1 MSSGTVVSRKQ
12 VVTAMTA
19 SVLGWSLDLF
29 DLFIILFVAP
39 TVAQL
44 FFKTANPVLSLAAV
58 YASFAVTLFMRP
70 IGAGIFGAYA
80 DKRGRKRAMI
90 IAVGGVGV
98 ATALMGALPTLNQ
111 VGVLAPVLFIL
122 MRLVLGVF
130 VGGVVVSTHTIGTET
145 VSPRWRGTMG
155 GLISGGGSGLG
166 SLIAAFVLYVI
177 SSIFPGPAFAGWG
190 WRCMFFSGLLSAV
203 LAIFLFSCLEESPLW
218 VDMKVKEGRPPKAPV
233 RVVFSGKYL
242 PIGINNLLIVI
253 GASTLYYLT
262 CGYLPVFLGVINKM
276 PRPEIGKIMIW
287 ASCAM
292 VVATLLFGA
301 ISDSIGRR
309 KAFLLVGVINL
320 ICIPLAYRALTATTS
335 HGLIIFYAIVLC
347 FLGTALCGPLIAFLN
362 ERFPTAIRAS
372 GTGLSWNI
380 GFAIGGTMPSLVTAA
395 SPTMRDIPLRL
406 VIFLVAAIV
415 IAFIGSLRAPEA
427 SGFIEE
433 AVGALE
439 KQRSAA
445 SQ

>member
-1 MSSGTVVSRKQ
+1 MTSGTVVSRKQ
-12 VVTAMTA
+12 VVTAMAA

-70 IGAGIFGAYA
+70 IGAGVFGAYA

-90 IAVGGVGV
+90 VAVGGVGV
-98 ATALMGALPTLNQ
+98 ATALMGGLPTLAQ
-111 VGVLAPVLFIL
+111 VGLLAPILFIL
-122 MRLVLGVF
+122 MRLILGVF

-166 SLIAAFVLYVI
+166 SLIAAFVLYVV

-190 WRCMFFSGLLSAV
+190 WRWMFFSGLLSAV

-218 VDMKVKEGRPPKAPV
+218 VNMKVKEAPPKAPV

-242 PIGINNLLIVI
+242 PIVINNLLIVI

-309 KAFLLVGVINL
+309 KAFMLVGVINL
-320 ICIPLAYRALTATTS
+320 ICIPLAYRALTVTTS

-395 SPTMRDIPLRL
+395 SPTMSNIPSRL
-406 VIFLVAAIV
+406 VIFLIVAIV
-415 IAFIGSLRAPEA
+415 IAFIGTLRAPA
-427 SGFIEE
+427 ATGFIEE
-433 AVGALE
+433 AVDALE
-439 KQRSAA
+439 KQKPAA
-445 SQ
+445 AQ

>member
-1 MSSGTVVSRKQ
+1 M
-12 VVTAMTA
+12 AA

-39 TVAQL
+39 TVARL
-44 FFKTANPVLSLAAV
+44 FFMTGNPVLSLAAV

-80 DKRGRKRAMI
+80 DKRGRKLAMI
-90 IAVGGVGV
+90 MAVGGVGV
-98 ATALMGALPTLNQ
+98 ATALMGALPTLSQ
-111 VGVLAPVLFIL
+111 VGVLAPILFIL

-145 VSPRWRGTMG
+145 VSPRWRGAMG

-166 SLIAAFVLYVI
+166 SLIAAFVLYVV

-218 VDMKVKEGRPPKAPV
+218 VDMKNKERPPKAPV

-242 PIGINNLLIVI
+242 PIVLNNLLIVI

-262 CGYLPVFLGVINKM
+262 SGYLPAFLGEINKM

-287 ASCAM
+287 ASCSM
-292 VVATLLFGA
+292 VFATVLFGGL
-301 ISDSIGRR
+301 SDSIGRK
-309 KAFLLVGVINL
+309 KAFLMVGIINV
-320 ICIPLAYRALTATTS
+320 ICIPLAYRALTTTTS
-335 HGLIIFYAIVLC
+335 HGLIIFYAIALC

-395 SPTMRDIPLRL
+395 SPTMSDIPSRL
-406 VIFLVAAIV
+406 VIFLIAAIV
-415 IAFIGSLRAPEA
+415 IALIGSLRAPSA

-433 AVGALE
+433 PVDAIE
-439 KQRSAA
+439 KQKSVAA
-445 SQ
+445 Q